1 MTDEREPPGLRSAVS
16 AVVLALLA
24 YVPALTAAPGR
35 MPSDSKLYLYLD
47 PGRFFG
53 DAASTFDGSQF
64 AGWVPHQHVA
74 YLWPTAPWFWLFDT
88 IGVPDWVAHR
98 LWIGSIMLAAGLGV
112 LWCARL
118 LGLGP
123 VAAFAAAI
131 TYQLSLY
138 VLPYVSRTSVM
149 LLPWAGLGWILAFT
163 IRATRRRSWTDP
175 AAIALVVLTVGA
187 VNATALA
194 MIIPAPAWWLV
205 HAAWRRSVS
214 WTDAALVAV
223 RVGAL
228 SLAVSLWWIVMLVLQ
243 GWYGTDVLPYSES
256 LADVSLTATSPET
269 WRGLGYW
276 LFYVRDPYAATT
288 TESLRYLTSTLS
300 ITISYALPLLALVAL
315 TWCRWAHR
323 RFAAGLIGIGLV
335 LAVGVHPIADR
346 SPLMRLFAGDDD
358 GGLALALRSSTRAL
372 PVMMLGIALAVAMA
386 VDAGRGVRLPRLR
399 LTGSSALGAVVA
411 VVAVINL
418 PSIWTGAFVD
428 PALER
433 DQDPPDSWLEAADR
447 LDALGDESRVLQL
460 PGSEF
465 GAYRWGYTVDQPL
478 PGLTDKPLVTRDLLP
493 LGSGPAMDLLY
504 ALDDRIQ
511 NGVLE
516 PASVAPIARWMGVD
530 TIWLTNDLADDR
542 FNTARPE
549 VVRDVVIGAPGIGE
563 TTAYGDPAVQHGDVP
578 MVDERA
584 VADPRVDEPIAAVE
598 LASVRL
604 SGTVIR
610 AAADVVV
617 VSGSGDGLV
626 DAAAAG
632 LIDGTDVA
640 VRYSADLG
648 AVHDAAV
655 DAAVGVIVTDS
666 NRDRARHWRSSQDTT
681 GFTET
686 GGPEQ
691 DVLRPVASDARLE
704 LFETSDSDTQT
715 IAIQRG
721 AVTATA
727 TSYGEPFAYLPE
739 HRPFMAI
746 DGDLDTA
753 WLVGEHGDPVGET
766 LRLEFDEPI
775 DRLVLHQPSAPGD
788 RHITS
793 ISYRTDDRIGIGG
806 TVPLDEASWSDSGA
820 ELRLAAPVGAIDLTI
835 LAVEGGT
842 PFTASAVAPVGFT
855 EISTD
860 LGPSLEVVR
869 PPIDAI
875 SAVDNDNA
883 FAYVL
888 TRLRVDPM
896 DRWRD
901 DPEPELVRELRLD
914 AAREFDVDLT
924 GRVDARADETDLA
937 AWFGWPAT
945 ASTRLTGS
953 LRHVGVAAFDDQ
965 ADTAWI
971 TAVDE
976 ALGASLSTTTAEP
989 VATISVNQP
998 VSGFSRITTLTV
1010 HGGDGSERDVRL
1022 VPDSAGTATA
1032 MVDPPVP
1039 AGPIEFV
1046 VTALD
1051 EQVTTDR
1058 RFGDP
1063 VTLPAAITEL
1073 RFDGR
1078 PRIEPLGT
1086 TLVAT
1091 PCTTVATIDGTTID
1105 ATIEIVDDGW
1115 LDGEPLELVACEPKL
1130 RLGTGDH
1137 LLQGA
1142 NGPAPITLDRVVL
1155 DDGVS
1160 EAVDRAQPSPPTRV
1174 ISSGAFDRTV
1184 QVGPCPDGCWLVL
1197 GVGVNDAW
1205 TAVGPDGNIG
1215 AAITID
1221 GGFNGWWVPPTDGAV
1236 SIDLHWT
1243 AQRPFVWALTASLLA
1258 TGLAIGLIR
1267 RDRRR
1272 DDPATTPVPGAA
1284 PVWSWG
1290 PADAW
1295 SPRRVLVVTI
1305 LWAATAA
1312 LVVGPLWGLCGL
1324 LGGAGLLGLRR
1335 HRVVELT
1342 ALASLL
1348 VVAGV
1353 VVLRERRSAPPP
1365 NGAWPGVFESLHG
1378 LGMFAVACVIVAAVI
1393 ADDADPIAKAPE
1405 LRPCTTEA

>member
-1 MTDEREPPGLRSAVS
+1 MTDEREPWDLRSVVS

-47 PGRFFG
+47 PGGFLG
-53 DAASTFDGSQF
+53 DAASTFDRHQF

-74 YLWPTAPWFWLFDT
+74 YLWPSGPWFWLFDT
-88 IGVPDWVAHR
+88 FGVPDWVAHR

-112 LWCARL
+112 RWCARL
-118 LGLGP
+118 LGLAP
-123 VAAFAAAI
+123 TAALAAAI

-163 IRATRRRSWTDP
+163 IRATRRRSWADP

-205 HAAWRRSVS
+205 HATWRRSVA
-214 WTDAALVAV
+214 WTDAALVAL

-256 LADVSLTATSPET
+256 LADVSLTATAPET

-288 TESLRYLTSTLS
+288 TESLRYLTSSIS
-300 ITISYALPLLALVAL
+300 ITISYALPLLALAAL

-335 LAVGVHPIADR
+335 LAVGVHPIGDR
-346 SPLMRLFAGDDD
+346 SPLMRLAAGDDD

-372 PVMMLGIALAVAMA
+372 PVMVLGVALAVAMA
-386 VDAGRGVRLPRLR
+386 VDAGRVVRFPRLR
-399 LTGSSALGAVVA
+399 LSGSSALGAVVA
-411 VVAVINL
+411 VIAVVNL
-418 PSIWTGAFVD
+418 PSLWTGAFVD
-428 PALER
+428 TALER
-433 DQDPPDSWLEAADR
+433 DQDPPDSWLDAADW
-447 LDALGDESRVLQL
+447 LDAIGDEGRVLQL
-460 PGSEF
+460 PGTEF

-511 NGVLE
+511 DGVLE
-516 PASVAPIARWMGVD
+516 PASVAPIARLLGVD
-530 TIWLTNDLADDR
+530 TIWLTNDLDVER
-542 FNTARPE
+542 FRTARPG
-549 VVRDVVIGAPGIGE
+549 VVRDVVIDAPGIGE
-563 TTAYGDPAVQHGDVP
+563 TTAYGDPTLQQGDTP
-578 MVDERA
+578 MTDERA
-584 VADPRVDEPIAAVE
+584 LADERIGEPAPDVE
-598 LASVRL
+598 LATVRQP
-604 SGTVIR
+604 GQVIR

-648 AVHDAAV
+648 GARPAAL
-655 DAAVGVIVTDS
+655 DAAVGVVVTDS

-686 GGPEQ
+686 GGPDQ

-704 LFETSDSDTQT
+704 LFETDDPATQT

-721 AVTATA
+721 PVTATA

-739 HRPFMAI
+739 HRPFMAV

-775 DRLVLHQPSAPGD
+775 DRLVLRQPEAPGD

-793 ISYRTDDRIGIGG
+793 VSYRTDDRNGIGG
-806 TVPLDEASWSDSGA
+806 TVPLDEASWSGNGA
-820 ELRLAAPVGAIDLTI
+820 ELRLAAPVRTIDLTI
-835 LAVEGGT
+835 VSVEGGT
-842 PFTASAVAPVGFT
+842 PFMASAVAPVGFA
-855 EISTD
+855 EVSTD
-860 LGPSLEVVR
+860 LGPSIEVVR
-869 PPIDAI
+869 PPVD
-875 SAVDNDNA
+875 AVDTIAADTPLA
-883 FAYVL
+883 HVL

-901 DPEPELVRELRLD
+901 DPEPALVRELRLD
-914 AAREFDVDLT
+914 TAREFDVELT

-937 AWFGWPAT
+937 AWFGWPAS

-953 LRHVGVAAFDDQ
+953 LRNVGVAAFDDDD
-965 ADTAWI
+965 DTAWI
-971 TAVDE
+971 TAFDE
-976 ALGASLSTTTAEP
+976 AQGATLSTTATAP
-989 VATISVNQP
+989 VTAVTVGQP
-998 VSGFSRITTLTV
+998 VTGFSRITMLTIR
-1010 HGGDGSERDVRL
+1010 GGDGSERDVRL
-1022 VPDSAGTATA
+1022 VPDTAGAATA
-1032 MVDPPVP
+1032 AVDPPLP
-1039 AGPIEFV
+1039 PGPIDFAITEV
-1046 VTALD
+1046 D

-1063 VTLPAAITEL
+1063 VTLPAAIGEL

-1078 PRIEPLGT
+1078 PTIEPLATT
-1086 TLVAT
+1086 TLT
-1091 PCTTVATIDGTTID
+1091 LPCTTVATVDGESIA
-1105 ATIEIVDDGW
+1105 ATIEIADDGW
-1115 LDGEPLELVACEPKL
+1115 LDGEPIEMVACEPTV
-1130 RLGTGDH
+1130 RLGAGDH
-1137 LLQGA
+1137 LLRSTTA
-1142 NGPAPITLDRVVL
+1142 TAPISLDRVVL
-1155 DDGVS
+1155 DDGVA
-1160 EAVDRAQPSPPTRV
+1160 EAVDRAAPAPPTEV
-1174 ISSGAFDRTV
+1174 TSTGAFDRTV

-1197 GVGVNDAW
+1197 GEGVNDAW
-1205 TAVGPDGNIG
+1205 SAVGPDGTFG
-1215 AAITID
+1215 ESVTID
-1221 GGFNGWWVPPTDGAV
+1221 GGFNGWWIPPTDGVV
-1236 SIDLHWT
+1236 SVDLHWT

-1258 TGLAIGLIR
+1258 AGLAIGLIR
-1267 RDRRR
+1267 RERRR
-1272 DDPATTPVPGAA
+1272 DDRTTGPAPGGA

-1290 PADAW
+1290 PAAAW
-1295 SPRRVLVVTI
+1295 STRRVLVITI

-1312 LVVGPLWGLCGL
+1312 VLIAPLWALCGL
-1324 LGGAGLLGLRR
+1324 LGGAGLLVLRR

-1348 VVAGV
+1348 VVAAV

-1378 LGMFAVACVIVAAVI
+1378 IGMFAVACVIVAALV
-1393 ADDADPIAKAPE
+1393 ADDADPVARAPE
-1405 LRPCTTEA
+1405 LRPGTTEA